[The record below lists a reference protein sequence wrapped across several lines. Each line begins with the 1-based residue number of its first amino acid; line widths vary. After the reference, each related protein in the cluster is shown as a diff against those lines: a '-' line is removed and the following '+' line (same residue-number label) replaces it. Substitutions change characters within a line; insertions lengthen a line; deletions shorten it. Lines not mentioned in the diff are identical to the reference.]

1 MKTNM
6 SIDPSTSSTNIQAN
20 LNIDGSE
27 VAVAY
32 GSLNDS
38 TSSNPLNLALN
49 LNRFPLRKI
58 SAFIPGRMVMLTG
71 HANGEMTVNGTMD
84 NPIVN
89 GVLMGDSAFIRLP
102 RYGSSLRLSE
112 EPIKVNNNTIDF
124 VNYKIYGLNDNPA
137 LLNGVVDFKSL
148 DVIKINAAIT
158 GKNIQFFGSEQRP
171 YSEIFGKGFID
182 IDGTFKMNNNIT
194 SINAD
199 AKLLSGS
206 NITYVMQDEITT
218 IANNNAI
225 KGMVTFINPYDSI
238 SNANQDIITG
248 GVASSA
254 MTMQVNAD
262 IEKGAKQTDDYS
274 RDEEH
279 HQDKVVVGIDL

>member
-1 MKTNM
+1 M
-6 SIDPSTSSTNIQAN
+6 S
-20 LNIDGSE
+20 GS
-27 VAVAY
+27 
-32 GSLNDS
+32 
-38 TSSNPLNLALN
+38 
-49 LNRFPLRKI
+49 
-58 SAFIPGRMVMLTG
+58 
-71 HANGEMTVNGTMD
+71 
-84 NPIVN
+84 
-89 GVLMGDSAFIRLP
+89 
-102 RYGSSLRLSE
+102 
-112 EPIKVNNNTIDF
+112 
-124 VNYKIYGLNDNPA
+124 
-137 LLNGVVDFKSL
+137 
-148 DVIKINAAIT
+148 IT

-262 IEKGAKQTDDYS
+262 IEKGAKINAFLQPEGKDRVNIDGSGKLKYS
-274 RDEEH
+274 IDFAGKDNFLFPCFIVH
-279 HQDKVVVGIDL
+279 HFVRCHHGHR